1 MIAVVNTLSTKGRL
15 LIASP
20 ALDDGVFDRTVVYVL
35 EHTPEGALGVVLNR
49 PSSEIDVPGLGAWK
63 TLLAPPA
70 FVFAG
75 GPVEEQALIGLAAT
89 DSGRPGEGWAPIA
102 GGIGSVDLGTEPNE
116 VAPVIDRAR
125 IFRGYAGWAASQLDG
140 ELAID
145 AWIVVDAVAEDVF
158 SSDPDHLWRTVLS
171 RQPGRLSWLAHYP
184 DDVELN

>member
-1 MIAVVNTLSTKGRL
+1 MASTKGRL

-35 EHTPEGALGVVLNR
+35 EHTPDGALGVVINR
-49 PSSEIDVPGLGAWK
+49 PSAESDVPGLGAWK

-75 GPVEEQALIGLAAT
+75 GPVEEQALIGLAVA
-89 DSGRPGEGWAPIA
+89 DSARPGDGWAPIA
-102 GGIGSVDLGTEPNE
+102 SGIGSVDLASEPSE

-125 IFRGYAGWAASQLDG
+125 IFRGYAGWAARQLDG
-140 ELAID
+140 ELALD
-145 AWIVVDAVAEDVF
+145 AWIVVDAIPDDVF
-158 SSDPDHLWRTVLS
+158 STDPDHLWRVVLG
-171 RQPGRLSWLAHYP
+171 RQPGPVSWLAHYP